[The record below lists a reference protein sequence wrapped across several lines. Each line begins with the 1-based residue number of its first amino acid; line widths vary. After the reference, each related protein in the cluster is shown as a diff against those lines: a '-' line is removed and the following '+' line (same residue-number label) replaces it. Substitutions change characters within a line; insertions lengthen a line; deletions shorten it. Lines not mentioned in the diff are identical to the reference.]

1 MTPFRTAAVV
11 GLGLVGGSLAR
22 DLAARGVRVLGHDRD
37 AGAVEGALRDA
48 VLHAALGP
56 GLEGAEEAELVVAA
70 VPVTAA
76 AAVLGAL
83 APRLRSARLVTDV
96 GSTKASA
103 CAAAEAAGIG
113 AVFVGSHPLAGSH
126 LSGWEASRPGLFA
139 GARVFLSPAASTG
152 EPALALARGLW
163 SALGAL
169 PEVVDAAEHDL
180 LLARTSHLPHLASV
194 TLARALADAGVPRA
208 ELGPGGRDVTRLAGS
223 SPEMW
228 TAVALDNAAPL
239 AEAVDGLRA
248 RLDELRAALRA
259 GDAEALHRFFAAARD
274 WWRESEES

>member
-1 MTPFRTAAVV
+1 VIRTAAVV
-11 GLGLVGGSLAR
+11 GLGLMGGSLAR

-37 AGAVEGALRDA
+37 AGAVEGALREG
-48 VLHAALGP
+48 VVHAALGP

-76 AAVLGAL
+76 AAVLREL

-96 GSTKASA
+96 GSTKASV

-139 GARVFLSPAASTG
+139 GARVFLSPAPSAG
-152 EPALALARGLW
+152 APALALARELW
-163 SALGAL
+163 TALGAL
-169 PEVVDAAEHDL
+169 PETVDAAEHDL

-194 TLARALADAGVPRA
+194 TLARALAAAGVPRA

-248 RLDELRAALRA
+248 RLDELHAALRA
-259 GDAEALHRFFAAARD
+259 GDAAALHALFAAARE
-274 WWRESEES
+274 WWRESEG

>member
-1 MTPFRTAAVV
+1 MIPFRTAAVV

-37 AGAVEGALRDA
+37 AGAVEGALREG

-76 AAVLGAL
+76 AAALRAL

-96 GSTKASA
+96 GSTKASV
-103 CAAAEAAGIG
+103 CAAAEALGIG
-113 AVFVGSHPLAGSH
+113 GVFVGSHPLAGSH

-139 GARVFLSPAASTG
+139 GARVFLSPTSSTD
-152 EPALALARGLW
+152 ENALSLARELW

-169 PEVVDAAEHDL
+169 PEVVDAAAHDL

-194 TLARALADAGVPRA
+194 TLARALAEAGVPRA

-239 AEAVDGLRA
+239 AEAVAGLRA
-248 RLDELRAALRA
+248 RLDELHAALRA
-259 GDAEALHRFFAAARD
+259 GDAEALHAFFAAARE
-274 WWRESEES
+274 WWREPEA